1 MIHQCGYDLVCPYF
15 LHCLSDVGT
24 KEKLWIVGGQMVIHD
39 TFTIRLGDGTG
50 ETMKERSEATYFV
63 RGTYGFE
70 VELCQRLNNI
80 TGTL

>member
-1 MIHQCGYDLVCPYF
+1 
-15 LHCLSDVGT
+15 
-24 KEKLWIVGGQMVIHD
+24 MVIHD